1 MTNFTTPDDWKQT
14 IRDRLLRR
22 ASDLDWAELWPE
34 VVSARLALLE
44 AIGGVS
50 DAQADWKPAPAE
62 WSIAE
67 TIRHQLSSS
76 VGVLTII
83 RSLVADRDPG
93 ADTPYDSPGEVTAHE
108 VAPEHAGGWDA
119 LRAEFRE
126 HSIEFAALPVTLG
139 ADVNLERTFPHMYF
153 GELPARAWFAFQ
165 RVHDRAHLQQVEA
178 IVGADR
184 YPGLTG

>member
-1 MTNFTTPDDWKQT
+1 MTDLTAPDGWKQT

-44 AIGGVS
+44 AIADVS
-50 DAQADWKPAPAE
+50 DAQAGWKPSPEE

-67 TIRHQLSSS
+67 TVRHQRSSS
-76 VGVLTII
+76 IGVLTII
-83 RSLVADRDPG
+83 RSLTAGRDPAAG
-93 ADTPYDSPGEVTAHE
+93 TPYDSPGEVTAHE

-126 HSIEFAALPVTLG
+126 HSIEFAALPLTLP
-139 ADVNLERTFPHMYF
+139 ANVNLELTFPHMYF

-178 IVGADR
+178 IVRADR
-184 YPGLTG
+184 YPG